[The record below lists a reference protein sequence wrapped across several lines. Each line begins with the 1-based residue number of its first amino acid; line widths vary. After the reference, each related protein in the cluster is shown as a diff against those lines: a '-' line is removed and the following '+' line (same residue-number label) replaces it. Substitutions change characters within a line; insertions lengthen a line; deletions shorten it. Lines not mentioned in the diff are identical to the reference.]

1 MPMARLMEQTTTL
14 PPISDPILPKFP
26 ISESTFFTRPSSN
39 HMGKDDLRA
48 KPTAQQNP
56 FQTGAAPPSPSTP
69 NTPHFP
75 PLAGV
80 NVDPKL
86 YPYIARIAAYY
97 QHRCEAIVG
106 FQQQR
111 CLAWANIQRRRYLD
125 MMHGSKLV
133 VAWYIRDRIQRKR
146 RQQKRKFHTGLKERA
161 SKPKMTRRDGIARWV
176 SQISEDSTP
185 PDKAVTERSLDRDE
199 IDFTIGA
206 TKPVDPESKM
216 LQTVDMLIRSQT
228 KKVELPVLGVLD
240 LSESDHES
248 EDTSDQGDDCSM
260 DFDDTTGEDIYDFSD
275 DDADQG
281 IVTSTRKTSLPFQG
295 ETKGADE
302 ASGQRGTH

>member
-1 MPMARLMEQTTTL
+1 MARLMEQTTTL
-14 PPISDPILPKFP
+14 PPISDPTLPKFP
-26 ISESTFFTRPSSN
+26 VSESPFFARPSSAYT
-39 HMGKDDLRA
+39 GKDNTRA
-48 KPTAQQNP
+48 KPSTSQIP

-69 NTPHFP
+69 NTPQFP

-111 CLAWANIQRRRYLD
+111 CVAWANIQRQRYLE

-161 SKPKMTRRDGIARWV
+161 SKPKTTRRDAIARWV
-176 SQISEDSTP
+176 SQISDDSTP
-185 PDKAVTERSLDRDE
+185 PDKAVTERCLDRDE
-199 IDFTIGA
+199 IDFTINTA
-206 TKPVDPESKM
+206 KPMDSESKM
-216 LQTVDMLIRSQT
+216 LQTVDTLIRSQT
-228 KKVELPVLGVLD
+228 KKVELPMLGVLD

-248 EDTSDQGDDCSM
+248 DDTSDQDDDCSM

-275 DDADQG
+275 DEADQE
-281 IVTSTRKTSLPFQG
+281 IVTSAKKTSLPLQG
-295 ETKGADE
+295 EAQGAGKVE
-302 ASGQRGTH
+302 AASGG